1 MSSTG
6 GSQRA
11 SEINSAMLNVP
22 GYADDTMLFMMRW
35 GSLAQV
41 CMTSFSLVSL
51 VFVFIFFPS
60 ASHSFVH
67 FFFMFILF
75 HHKPTQNE
83 APISIILHWQLH
95 RKVRHLTHLGSFAA
109 FGLDWMVMTGCGDH
123 LIPHPPRRQN
133 THSVT

>member
-11 SEINSAMLNVP
+11 SEVNSAMLNVP

-41 CMTSFSLVSL
+41 CMTSFSLIQL
-51 VFVFIFFPS
+51 VFFLYLFPLYLFF
-60 ASHSFVH
+60 HS
-67 FFFMFILF
+67 FILF
-75 HHKPTQNE
+75 YVYSLHHKPTQK

-123 LIPHPPRRQN
+123 PTPAQETEHTLGYI
-133 THSVT
+133 T